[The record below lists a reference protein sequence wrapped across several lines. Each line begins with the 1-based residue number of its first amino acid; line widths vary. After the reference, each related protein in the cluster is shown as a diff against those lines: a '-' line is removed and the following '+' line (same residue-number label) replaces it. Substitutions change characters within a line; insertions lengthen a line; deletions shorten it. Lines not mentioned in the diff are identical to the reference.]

1 MVCSANQQSAQRV
14 RKIVWCLLRYTLLY
28 LFRYTAKRPEGSVAL
43 ICYQDATRKSMTETD
58 WWWSSVSGC
67 CQDVGRILRLTG
79 YPWGCAISFSQSND
93 FFSLL
98 FLSPTIMNIRMQLCV
113 VLESYWNFETQ
124 IWRWSWREKISLILV
139 IICSTS
145 SSDVIADFRN
155 EIWINKLSCGGVN
168 LFHRKI

>member
-14 RKIVWCLLRYTLLY
+14 RKIVWCPLRYTLLY

-79 YPWGCAISFSQSND
+79 FPLRLCHFFFTKQWFFFLVVFISND
-93 FFSLL
+93 HEHKNAALCCLGILL
-98 FLSPTIMNIRMQLCV
+98 KF
-113 VLESYWNFETQ
+113 WNSNMKVELKGKNQ
-124 IWRWSWREKISLILV
+124 
-139 IICSTS
+139 
-145 SSDVIADFRN
+145 SD
-155 EIWINKLSCGGVN
+155 SCDY
-168 LFHRKI
+168 LFHQFIRCNCRL